1 MYRADSSRILRFA
14 QALALLLLAGL
25 VAGCAT
31 TPTVSARVTSFQDW
45 PAGATGQRYRFVPAD
60 PSQNNNLEYQS
71 FQDMVRSGISP
82 TGLVEAQ
89 AGQPARFDVSFKY
102 GVTQTQVNVRR
113 PVDPYFYGGYGPGF
127 YGGRYWGSPWGP
139 GMWGPDWVDTP
150 SVAYRN
156 ALTVEI
162 RDASQGGK
170 EVYRATAYSVSGNDR
185 LLAVMPYLV
194 RAIFDNFPANNGSER
209 EVRYTMGR

>member
-1 MYRADSSRILRFA
+1 MSCSWRWA
-14 QALALLLLAGL
+14 QAAILVLVTGLLAG
-25 VAGCAT
+25 CAS
-31 TPTVSARVTSFQDW
+31 TPTVSARVTSFQEW
-45 PAGATGQRYRFVPAD
+45 PADATGQRYRFVPAD

-82 TGLVEAQ
+82 TGLVEAGP
-89 AGQPARFDVSFKY
+89 GQPARFDVSFRY

-113 PVDPYFYGGYGPGF
+113 PIDPYFYGGYGPGF
-127 YGGRYWGSPWGP
+127 YGGRYWGGPWGP
-139 GMWGPDWVDTP
+139 GFWGPDWVDVP

-170 EVYRATAYSVSGNDR
+170 EVYRATAYSVAENDR
-185 LLAVMPYLV
+185 LLKVMPYLV
-194 RAIFDNFPANNGSER
+194 RAIFDGFPANNGSER
-209 EVRYTMGR
+209 QVSYVMDR

>member
-1 MYRADSSRILRFA
+1 MYRVHTSRSWRFA
-14 QALALLLLAGL
+14 QALALLLFGGFL
-25 VAGCAT
+25 AGCAT
-31 TPTVSARVTSFQDW
+31 TPTVSARVTSFQEW

-60 PSQNNNLEYQS
+60 PSQNNNLEYQN

-89 AGQPARFDVSFKY
+89 PGQSARFDVSFRY

-113 PVDPYFYGGYGPGF
+113 PYDPYFYGGYGPGY
-127 YGGRYWGSPWGP
+127 YGGRYWGAPWGP
-139 GMWGPDWVDTP
+139 AYWGPDWVDVP

-162 RDASQGGK
+162 HDASQGGK
-170 EVYRATAYSVSGNDR
+170 EVYRATAYSVSDNDR
-185 LLAVMPYLV
+185 LLKVMPYLV
-194 RAIFDNFPANNGSER
+194 RALFDNFPANNGSER
-209 EVRYTMGR
+209 EVRYTMGK

>member
-1 MYRADSSRILRFA
+1 MYGIKLSPSWRFV
-14 QALALLLLAGL
+14 QALALLLLVGIL
-25 VAGCAT
+25 GGCAT
-31 TPTVSARVTSFQDW
+31 TQSVSARVTSFQDW
-45 PAGATGQRYRFVPAD
+45 PANAAGQRYRFVAAD
-60 PSQNNNLEYQS
+60 PSQNNNLEYQN

-89 AGQPARFDVSFKY
+89 AGQPARFDVSFRY

-113 PVDPYFYGGYGPGF
+113 AYDPYFYGGYGPGF
-127 YGGRYWGSPWGP
+127 YGGRYLGGPWG
-139 GMWGPDWVDTP
+139 GYWGPDWVDVPT
-150 SVAYRN
+150 VAYRN

-170 EVYRATAYSVSGNDR
+170 EVYRATAYSVSENDR
-185 LLAVMPYLV
+185 LLRVMPYLV

-209 EVRYTMGR
+209 EVRYTVGR